1 MAKRLFDI
9 VSSAMGLLL
18 TGLPMVLITIAIK
31 LLDPG
36 PVLYRQRRIGRG
48 GQPFWLYK
56 FRTMKVCESGPVV
69 TIEGDPR
76 VTPIGRFLRRWKLD
90 ELPQLWNVLR
100 GEMSVVG
107 PRPEIQ
113 RFVDLYTQEQRRLL
127 QQNPGL
133 ASLSQLVYPHEADL
147 LRQNPDPE
155 CIYVQ
160 QLMPRKIALDV
171 QYGENRTFWSDL
183 RLIAEVV
190 LLIAGASFR
199 RDRDFRIN
207 SPEKTT

>member
-155 CIYVQ
+155 EHLRPAIDAEKNCLGRSIRREPDLLVG
-160 QLMPRKIALDV
+160 LKIDCRGCLVDSRC
-171 QYGENRTFWSDL
+171 ELS
-183 RLIAEVV
+183 
-190 LLIAGASFR
+190 
-199 RDRDFRIN
+199 
-207 SPEKTT
+207 

>member
-1 MAKRLFDI
+1 
-9 VSSAMGLLL
+9 MGLLVL
-18 TGLPMVLITIAIK
+18 GLPMVFITIAIK
-31 LLDPG
+31 LLDSG
-36 PVLYRQRRIGRG
+36 PVLYCQRRVGRG

-56 FRTMKVCESGPVV
+56 FRTMKVSKSGAVV
-69 TIEGDPR
+69 TVEGDGR
-76 VTPIGRFLRRWKLD
+76 ITPIGRFLRRWKLD
-90 ELPQLWNVLR
+90 ELPQLWNILR

-107 PRPEIQ
+107 PRPEVQ
-113 RFVDLYTQEQRRLL
+113 RFVDLYTPEQRRLL

-147 LRQNPDPE
+147 LRQNPNPE
-155 CIYVQ
+155 ETYVR

-171 QYGENRTFWSDL
+171 QYGESRTFWSDL
-183 RLIAEVV
+183 RLIAEII

-199 RDRDFRIN
+199 RDRNFRIN

>member
-1 MAKRLFDI
+1 
-9 VSSAMGLLL
+9 MGLLVM
-18 TGLPMVLITIAIK
+18 GLPMVFITIAIK
-31 LLDPG
+31 LLDSG
-36 PVLYRQRRIGRG
+36 PVLYRQRRVGRG

-56 FRTMKVCESGPVV
+56 FRTMKVCQSGPVV

-76 VTPIGRFLRRWKLD
+76 ITPIGRFLRRWKLD
-90 ELPQLWNVLR
+90 ELPQLWNILR

-107 PRPEIQ
+107 PRPEVQ
-113 RFVDLYTQEQRRLL
+113 RFVDLYTPAQRRLL

-147 LRQNPDPE
+147 LRQNPNPE
-155 CIYVQ
+155 DIYVQ
-160 QLMPRKIALDV
+160 QLMPKKIALDV

-183 RLIAEVV
+183 RLIAEVI

-199 RDRDFRIN
+199 RDRDFLIN